1 MWVFYV
7 HLYLVLAG
15 GTFLRVWDVGT
26 MNECRTC
33 GRGKSKGEGVGGGFK
48 RREERREKGSK
59 SDTYLEEQL
68 DYSECIS

>member
-33 GRGKSKGEGVGGGFK
+33 GRGKSKGEGVGGGK
-48 RREERREKGSK
+48 EEGRREGRKKGVRE
-59 SDTYLEEQL
+59 
-68 DYSECIS
+68 